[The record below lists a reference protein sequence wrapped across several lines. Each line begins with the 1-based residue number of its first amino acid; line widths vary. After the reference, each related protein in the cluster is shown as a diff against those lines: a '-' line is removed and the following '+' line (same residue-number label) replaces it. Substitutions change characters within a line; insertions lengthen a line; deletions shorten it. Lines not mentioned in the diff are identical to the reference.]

1 MQQHGAVTPPSPL
14 PSLSLSLP
22 SQVSR
27 GDSAGEDALATIDM
41 KLDALESQLRVREC
55 EHVQCTCELVFA
67 ATVFTFT
74 ILLTYKLCDCAW
86 ICKNLVKNTICTVRG
101 SSAATCIK
109 YASMLYGILAS
120 PHVSFS
126 LLLSFFGPY

>member
-1 MQQHGAVTPPSPL
+1 MLLDQREQVLANKVSRRVPCSNMVLLPPP
-14 PSLSLSLP
+14 PSLSLP

-67 ATVFTFT
+67 AIYIYRITD
-74 ILLTYKLCDCAW
+74 I
-86 ICKNLVKNTICTVRG
+86 
-101 SSAATCIK
+101 
-109 YASMLYGILAS
+109 
-120 PHVSFS
+120 
-126 LLLSFFGPY
+126 